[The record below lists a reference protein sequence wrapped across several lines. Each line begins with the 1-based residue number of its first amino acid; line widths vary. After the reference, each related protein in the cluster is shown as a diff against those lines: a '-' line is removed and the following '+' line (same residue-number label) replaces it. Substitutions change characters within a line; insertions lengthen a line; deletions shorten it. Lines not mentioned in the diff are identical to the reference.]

1 MLIEEIDQ
9 AEFISGLMIAW
20 MLSLSSNCQFNLE
33 NTYQY
38 KMDIYTQTIL
48 PVELWLIIYL

>member
-20 MLSLSSNCQFNLE
+20 MLSVLATVKAIWKHIS
-33 NTYQY
+33 
-38 KMDIYTQTIL
+38 I
-48 PVELWLIIYL
+48 